1 MSAHSLSWLE
11 HESPRDLMRWAI
23 AGVVVVGIH
32 AGAIVYLL
40 ATHQPE
46 EIGGVS
52 EVRDIQPPR
61 R

>member
-1 MSAHSLSWLE
+1 MSAHSLSWFE
-11 HESPRDLMRWAI
+11 HESPRDFVRWAI
-23 AGVVVVGIH
+23 AGAVVVGIH

-52 EVRDIQPPR
+52 
-61 R
+61 